1 MLTEARVLLP
11 GVQALLGF
19 QLAVILTES
28 FATLTFASRL
38 LHAVSLG
45 CIALAVILL
54 MAPAAFHRISFGGD
68 NTDSFYRL
76 GSTLIIA
83 AAVPLACGIATDL
96 YVAVA
101 KALERSDAGIAA
113 AILAAAVLAGLWFVQ
128 PLVLRARFAAARS
141 G

>member
-1 MLTEARVLLP
+1 
-11 GVQALLGF
+11 
-19 QLAVILTES
+19 
-28 FATLTFASRL
+28 
-38 LHAVSLG
+38 
-45 CIALAVILL
+45 
-54 MAPAAFHRISFGGD
+54 
-68 NTDSFYRL
+68 
-76 GSTLIIA
+76 
-83 AAVPLACGIATDL
+83 VPLACGIATEL